1 MQANYSRSTND
12 RDALRPAVLR
22 GGGGALAWT
31 ELPPRA
37 MAATWP
43 PCMHHVMKAVSREHA
58 HRGAASPSRGRMRG
72 VLESARPRLPVRH
85 KRASG
90 HDPITQCQATRLP
103 EPLSR
108 MALPSLRK

>member
-43 PCMHHVMKAVSREHA
+43 PCMHHVVFIGSTRAEGRHSPN
-58 HRGAASPSRGRMRG
+58 AA
-72 VLESARPRLPVRH
+72 E
-85 KRASG
+85 
-90 HDPITQCQATRLP
+90 
-103 EPLSR
+103 
-108 MALPSLRK
+108 